1 MESSFLKV
9 AKPVQEERIRR
20 WGRGWRNKGGR
31 PEGELWAL
39 HLSREAQREI
49 LGEEG
54 PLKDQESSSGFLQAT
69 EGDEGEPGGQK
80 LLLRTQGPKADPA

>member
-31 PEGELWAL
+31 PKGELWAL
-39 HLSREAQREI
+39 HLSRKAQRETGI

-54 PLKDQESSSGFLQAT
+54 PLKDQERLVR
-69 EGDEGEPGGQK
+69 
-80 LLLRTQGPKADPA
+80 LPASH